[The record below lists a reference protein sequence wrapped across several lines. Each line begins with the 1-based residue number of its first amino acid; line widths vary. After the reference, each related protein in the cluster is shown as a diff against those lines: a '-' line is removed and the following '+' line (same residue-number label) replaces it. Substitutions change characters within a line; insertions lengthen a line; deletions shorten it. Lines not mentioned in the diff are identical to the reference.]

1 MSYEIKKC
9 RLSKSSHLISV
20 LDLGNQYLTGI
31 FPSSKNEPISKGPL
45 ELVWCE
51 DSKLLQLKHSF
62 PLDQMYG
69 DNYGYRSGLNQ
80 SMVNHLTQKVKLLE
94 NKVLFNSKDIVID
107 IGSNDATTLK
117 AYNRKDII
125 KVGIDPT
132 GKKFKKYYNDDM
144 ILISDFF
151 PTEKFQLKF
160 PNKKAKII
168 TSIAMIYDLENPLN
182 FFQSIAEILD
192 ENGIWHFEQSYL
204 PSMLETNA
212 YDTICHEHLEYYTLG
227 NIKYML
233 EQANLKIIDVQ
244 INDINGGS
252 FAVTAAHMHSN
263 IFSENKATIDS
274 ILAKEQEMGLS
285 TLNPFR
291 EFERRVFEHRNNL
304 RKLVSS
310 LVSDG
315 KKVFGYGASTKGNVI
330 LQFCGFSS
338 K

>member
-1 MSYEIKKC
+1 
-9 RLSKSSHLISV
+9 
-20 LDLGNQYLTGI
+20 
-31 FPSSKNEPISKGPL
+31 
-45 ELVWCE
+45 
-51 DSKLLQLKHSF
+51 
-62 PLDQMYG
+62 
-69 DNYGYRSGLNQ
+69 
-80 SMVNHLTQKVKLLE
+80 
-94 NKVLFNSKDIVID
+94 
-107 IGSNDATTLK
+107 
-117 AYNRKDII
+117 
-125 KVGIDPT
+125 
-132 GKKFKKYYNDDM
+132 
-144 ILISDFF
+144 
-151 PTEKFQLKF
+151 
-160 PNKKAKII
+160 
-168 TSIAMIYDLENPLN
+168 MIYDLENPLS
-182 FFQSIAEILD
+182 FFQSIADILD

-263 IFSENKATIDS
+263 IFSPNKATIDS
-274 ILAKEQEMGLS
+274 ILEKEQEMGLS

-330 LQFCGFSS
+330 LQFCGFTS
-338 K
+338 KQIPFIVEVNEDKFGHYTPGTNIPIISEIEANKMCPDYYLVLPWHFRNSILEREVDFINKGGKFIFPLPSIEII